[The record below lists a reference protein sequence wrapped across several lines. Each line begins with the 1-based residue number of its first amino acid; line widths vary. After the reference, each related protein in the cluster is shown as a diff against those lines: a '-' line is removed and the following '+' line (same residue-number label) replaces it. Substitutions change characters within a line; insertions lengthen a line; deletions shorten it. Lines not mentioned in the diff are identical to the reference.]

1 MAGASVNK
9 VILIGNLGQDPEL
22 RYTGSGK
29 PVASFTIATSERG
42 RKDDGGDNRT
52 EWHSIVVWDR
62 LAEQC
67 SQYLHKGRQVFLEGR
82 LQTRS
87 WEDRNSGQKRYKT
100 EIVAHSVQF
109 LGSSRGG
116 DGGGYGGPPP
126 PGDDDYRGSGG
137 GRGGS
142 GRGGSGG
149 GGGGGGGGSWG
160 RDSRGPSGPPQ
171 DSPRQDTPPAAPA
184 APAASNQEREIPYND
199 DEDIPF

>member
-22 RYTGSGK
+22 RYTGTGK

-42 RKDDGGDNRT
+42 SKDGGEGRT

-67 SQYLHKGRQVFLEGR
+67 SQYLSKGRQVFLEGR

-87 WEDRNSGQKRYKT
+87 WEDRSSGQKRYKT
-100 EIVAHSVQF
+100 EIVAHTVQF
-109 LGSSRGG
+109 LGSARGG
-116 DGGGYGGPPP
+116 DTGGRGGPPP
-126 PGDDDYRGSGG
+126 PGDDDYRS
-137 GRGGS
+137 R
-142 GRGGSGG
+142 GG
-149 GGGGGGGGSWG
+149 GGGGGGGDRSGGGGDRSGGGGGGWE
-160 RDSRGPSGPPQ
+160 RDSSGPSGPPRG
-171 DSPRQDTPPAAPA
+171 SGRQDTPPAAPA
-184 APAASNQEREIPYND
+184 ATNQEREIPYND